1 MTSRFS
7 VEGLAATSAR
17 HPWRVVIAWLIIL
30 IIGGGYA
37 AFGLNDVLN
46 NEMTLTA
53 DVESVVGL
61 EKLHDSSLSD
71 QANVTETIL
80 VRSLDGTTVDDPA
93 FEERAN
99 GVVHAVRTLQ
109 GEWIGEGP
117 IPAPNPLALASGNLE
132 GAVVLNYFELRQ
144 FNNDMVEQ
152 LRNEDGTVVLIP
164 VTFDE
169 YEDGLPIREYIDVV
183 EQFDDE
189 RFDVTTIGNASINDE
204 FQVIVIED
212 LIAAEMVGIPIAIL
226 VLVIVFGALVAPVVP
241 LTLGVFSVGIALGVV
256 TLLGQFQDL
265 QLFIQNMITMLGL
278 AVGID
283 YALFIIERYRE
294 QRALGY
300 DRQRA
305 IEIAG
310 GTAGKAV
317 IFSGLTVI
325 LALVGVTFVR
335 MNIFFSLGLGAVI
348 VVAIAI
354 MLTSTLLPAML
365 SLLGDR
371 INWPRR
377 NYQSG
382 AASAQ
387 VDTYHGF
394 WGRTTRIVVARPWV
408 SLIAAIA
415 LLLTLAI
422 PALDMKTGF
431 TGSAQLPPG
440 EISDTY
446 AALEENFSAG
456 VLSPMEIVIE
466 GERTEE
472 LDAAVDAITSQLQ
485 ESDDFTLV
493 TGVQWDE
500 EANIGVIEGTLSFSG
515 STPRA
520 YDVVHELR
528 EEVLPAT
535 IGQVDGVETYV
546 TGQSAGE
553 ADMLD
558 LLSSATPIVF
568 GFVLAMS
575 FILLTLAFRSLVVP
589 LQAIIYNLL
598 SVGAT
603 WGVIVL
609 VFSKGF
615 MRDLLGYNASP
626 VIESWAPIL
635 LFCIL
640 FGLSM
645 DYHVFLLSRIREH
658 YDISRNNA
666 ESVAVGLRTT
676 GRIITG
682 AAAIM
687 VVIFGAFSQGSM
699 LALQQLGFGLA
710 IAVLIDATVI
720 RSVLVPALMTIVGDR
735 NWWLPKWLGWLPDL
749 RIEGEA
755 PAPPTAKSHEQ
766 VTAAVE
772 R

>member
-17 HPWRVVIAWLIIL
+17 HPWRVVIAWLIVL
-30 IIGGGYA
+30 VIGGGYA
-37 AFGLNDVLN
+37 AIGINDVLN
-46 NEMTLTA
+46 NEMALTA

-61 EKLHDSSLSD
+61 EKLHDSALAD

-80 VRSLDGTTVDDPA
+80 IRSLDGTTVDDPA

-99 GVVHAVRTLQ
+99 GVVNAVRTLQ
-109 GEWIGEGP
+109 GEWIGQGP
-117 IPAPNPLALASGNLE
+117 IAPPNPLALASGELD

-144 FNNDMVEQ
+144 FNNDMIEQ
-152 LRNEDGTVVLIP
+152 LRNGDGTVVLIP

-169 YEDGLPIREYIDVV
+169 YDDGLPIREYIDVV

-226 VLVIVFGALVAPVVP
+226 VLIIVFGALVAPVVP
-241 LTLGVFSVGIALGVV
+241 LTLGVFSVGIALGIV

-294 QRALGY
+294 QRSLGY
-300 DRQRA
+300 DKQRA

-348 VVAIAI
+348 VVAIAV

-365 SLLGDR
+365 SMLGDR
-371 INWPRR
+371 INWPRK
-377 NYQSG
+377 NYRSG

-387 VDTYHGF
+387 QDTYHGF
-394 WGRTTRIVVARPWV
+394 WGQITRVVVARPWV
-408 SLIAAIA
+408 SLVAAVA

-440 EISDTY
+440 EISETY

-472 LDAAVDAITSQLQ
+472 LDAAVDAFTSRLQ

-493 TGVQWDE
+493 TGIQWDE
-500 EANIGVIEGTLSFSG
+500 EANIGVVEGTLSFSG

-528 EEVLPAT
+528 DEVIPAT

-558 LLSSATPIVF
+558 LLSGATPVVF

-615 MRDLLGYNASP
+615 LRDLLGYNASP

-658 YDISRNNA
+658 YDISRDNA
-666 ESVAVGLRTT
+666 ESVAVGLRST

-735 NWWLPKWLGWLPDL
+735 NWWLPTWLNWLPDL

-755 PAPPTAKSHEQ
+755 PAPPAAKVDEPVKAGVEQ
-766 VTAAVE
+766 
-772 R
+772 